1 LNRIGQP
8 SCGNASFTRLEG
20 VADFDGMMNTAL
32 TITKFAQV
40 AATNSACVTRARH
53 VRLGLHSANLTS
65 GRSIIAVV
73 KPADAL
79 HDIRC
84 SSHDGRGAAVI

>member
-53 VRLGLHSANLTS
+53 VRLEL
-65 GRSIIAVV
+65 IAFR
-73 KPADAL
+73 KPDLRAL
-79 HDIRC
+79 DHR
-84 SSHDGRGAAVI
+84 RR

>member
-40 AATNSACVTRARH
+40 AATNSACVTRVRH
-53 VRLGLHSANLTS
+53 VRFGL
-65 GRSIIAVV
+65 IAFR
-73 KPADAL
+73 KPDLRAL
-79 HDIRC
+79 DHR
-84 SSHDGRGAAVI
+84 RR